1 MARGIIMKKAVII
14 LTNGF
19 EEIEALSVVDILR
32 RCEITV
38 DVAGTEENLVEGAHG
53 VKVVPDKHLN
63 DVNIDDYDALILPG
77 GAPGYINLRKNEK
90 VLDLV
95 REAYEKK
102 KLVAAICAA
111 PVVLADAG
119 ILKGKKA
126 TIYPGMEK
134 EIEKGGGEFIDDL
147 VVHDGNIVTSR
158 GPSTAL
164 LFGWKLAEI
173 LAGKEI
179 ADQVAERMLR
189 KLVFG

>member
-1 MARGIIMKKAVII
+1 MKRAVIV

-32 RCEITV
+32 RCGIIV
-38 DVAGTEENLVEGAHG
+38 DVAGTEENIVEGAHG
-53 VKVVPDKHLN
+53 VKIVPDKHLN
-63 DVNIDDYDALILPG
+63 DVKIDDYDALILPG
-77 GAPGYINLRKNEK
+77 GAPGYINLRRNER

-95 REAYEKK
+95 REAHEKK

-119 ILKGKKA
+119 ILKGRRA
-126 TIYPGMEK
+126 TIYPGMER
-134 EIEKGGGEFIDDL
+134 EIERGGGEFVDEL
-147 VVHDGNIVTSR
+147 VVHDDNIVTSR

-179 ADQVAERMLR
+179 ADQVAGRMLR
-189 KLVFG
+189 GLVFG